1 MTSAT
6 RQYRRLLPTQPT
18 TLHNEQLEPRQLMAA
33 VADGHTEC
41 QSEHT
46 SDMSV
51 QSFTEMTS
59 KVFGDSGASGLG
71 GKEQSAKPGVNIGK
85 IPLDEMMD
93 HLHDRGMNL
102 DELIENL
109 PRGVAEHLGN
119 LSDHTAFPQPGG
131 SDVPQG
137 EGLFGDWMNPG
148 TGMNPNDP
156 FSRGNNRDTM
166 IDLLTTPTRD
176 RLLFP
181 GESGYEGDSG
191 KDWSAMGS
199 KQTGSEST
207 LREQLKKAL
216 GKLSGGNIVGKGG
229 SSGTEL
235 TDDIYEFEPL
245 IVTAKVPS
253 ESNSEQPDDLSTVS
267 PGEGFLRDF
276 TSGFADAATVLGPL
290 LVVLGDRLE
299 NSPIKR
305 LSALSR
311 PISLLGGSIGAP
323 AVGFAA
329 YSLTTALMDSLGIDP
344 LGGVTMDQSQRGLQR
359 SNEGCGGDPN
369 DPDDPAN
376 GNQPAERSKP
386 IDLSQG
392 LVGQGNPEEIS
403 GGPRGRVYATPR
415 GLELAPSNRPTLMD
429 MLGQPGRGDAGRTV
443 GTHRGFS
450 IDAVINPVPDEGWSA
465 FGSKDS

>member
-1 MTSAT
+1 
-6 RQYRRLLPTQPT
+6 
-18 TLHNEQLEPRQLMAA
+18 MAA
-33 VADGHTEC
+33 VADGCTER

-46 SDMSV
+46 SDMSA
-51 QSFTEMTS
+51 QSFTEMAS

-85 IPLDEMMD
+85 IPLDEMID

-119 LSDHTAFPQPGG
+119 PGDHAAFPQPGG
-131 SDVPQG
+131 SDAPQG
-137 EGLFGDWMNPG
+137 VGLFGDWMNPG
-148 TGMNPNDP
+148 TDMNPNDP
-156 FSRGNNRDTM
+156 FGRGNNRDTM
-166 IDLLTTPTRD
+166 NDLLTTPTRD

-191 KDWSAMGS
+191 KDWSALGS
-199 KQTGSEST
+199 KQPETLSSSLRKQLLSHMKQSASTGS
-207 LREQLKKAL
+207 LL
-216 GKLSGGNIVGKGG
+216 KGG
-229 SSGTEL
+229 SDVVSNIETVANVLL
-235 TDDIYEFEPL
+235 TYAGARADLRNARI
-245 IVTAKVPS
+245 PS
-253 ESNSEQPDDLSTVS
+253 EW
-267 PGEGFLRDF
+267 RM
-276 TSGFADAATVLGPL
+276 
-290 LVVLGDRLE
+290 VVRNPQSVGL
-299 NSPIKR
+299 
-305 LSALSR
+305 
-311 PISLLGGSIGAP
+311 IGVGLASYAVTNRVME
-323 AVGFAA
+323 AVGW
-329 YSLTTALMDSLGIDP
+329 SP

-359 SNEGCGGDPN
+359 SNEGCGGDPS
-369 DPDDPAN
+369 DPAN

-392 LVGQGNPEEIS
+392 VVGQGNPEEIS
-403 GGPRGRVYATPR
+403 GGPRSRVYATPR

>member
-6 RQYRRLLPTQPT
+6 RQYRRRLSTQPT
-18 TLHNEQLEPRQLMAA
+18 TLHNEQLEPRHLMAA
-33 VADGHTEC
+33 VADGCTEC

-46 SDMSV
+46 NDMSV
-51 QSFTEMTS
+51 QSFTEIAS

-85 IPLDEMMD
+85 IPLDEMID

-109 PRGVAEHLGN
+109 PRGVAEQLENPG
-119 LSDHTAFPQPGG
+119 DHAAFPQPGG
-131 SDVPQG
+131 SDAPQG

-148 TGMNPNDP
+148 TDMNPNDP
-156 FSRGNNRDTM
+156 FGRGNNRDTM
-166 IDLLTTPTRD
+166 NDLLTTPTRD

-191 KDWSAMGS
+191 KDWSALGS
-199 KQTGSEST
+199 KQPETSSSSLRKQLLSHMKQSANTGSPFT
-207 LREQLKKAL
+207 D
-216 GKLSGGNIVGKGG
+216 G
-229 SSGTEL
+229 SDVELAIGVTATL
-235 TDDIYEFEPL
+235 TDVITVVRRSRLPEKIRF
-245 IVTAKVPS
+245 AARVP
-253 ESNSEQPDDLSTVS
+253 Q
-267 PGEGFLRDF
+267 
-276 TSGFADAATVLGPL
+276 A
-290 LVVLGDRLE
+290 
-299 NSPIKR
+299 
-305 LSALSR
+305 
-311 PISLLGGSIGAP
+311 SLLA
-323 AVGFAA
+323 AVGLAT
-329 YSLTTALMDSLGIDP
+329 YQVTTRVMEAVGWSP

-359 SNEGCGGDPN
+359 SNEGCGGDPS

>member
-85 IPLDEMMD
+85 IPLDEMMN

-109 PRGVAEHLGN
+109 SRGVAEQLGN
-119 LSDHTAFPQPGG
+119 PGDHAAFPQPGG

-148 TGMNPNDP
+148 TDMNPNDP
-156 FSRGNNRDTM
+156 FGRGNNRDTM
-166 IDLLTTPTRD
+166 NDLLTTPTRD

-191 KDWSAMGS
+191 KDWSALGS
-199 KQTGSEST
+199 KQPETSSSSLRKQLLSHMKQSASTGSM
-207 LREQLKKAL
+207 LKD
-216 GKLSGGNIVGKGG
+216 G
-229 SSGTEL
+229 SDFEL
-235 TDDIYEFEPL
+235 AIG
-245 IVTAKVPS
+245 VTATLIDAYAAVVRSRLPETIRFAARVP
-253 ESNSEQPDDLSTVS
+253 Q
-267 PGEGFLRDF
+267 
-276 TSGFADAATVLGPL
+276 ATVLT
-290 LVVLGDRLE
+290 
-299 NSPIKR
+299 
-305 LSALSR
+305 
-311 PISLLGGSIGAP
+311 
-323 AVGFAA
+323 AVGLAT
-329 YSLTTALMDSLGIDP
+329 YQVTTRVMEAVGWSP

-359 SNEGCGGDPN
+359 SNEGCGVDPS

-392 LVGQGNPEEIS
+392 VVGQGNPEEIS

>member
-6 RQYRRLLPTQPT
+6 RQYRRRLSTQTT

-59 KVFGDSGASGLG
+59 RVFGDSGASGLG

-109 PRGVAEHLGN
+109 PRGVAEQLGN
-119 LSDHTAFPQPGG
+119 PGDHAAFPQPGG
-131 SDVPQG
+131 SDVPQS

-148 TGMNPNDP
+148 TDMNPNDP
-156 FSRGNNRDTM
+156 FGRGNNRDTM
-166 IDLLTTPTRD
+166 NDLLTTPTRD

-191 KDWSAMGS
+191 KDWSALGS
-199 KQTGSEST
+199 KQPETSSSSLGKQLLSHMKQSASTGSQLNHGSDVVSDIERVAGVLIT
-207 LREQLKKAL
+207 LAGARVDLRNARIPTEWRMVVRTPQ
-216 GKLSGGNIVGKGG
+216 SVG
-229 SSGTEL
+229 
-235 TDDIYEFEPL
+235 L
-245 IVTAKVPS
+245 IGVGLASYAVTTRVM
-253 ESNSEQPDDLSTVS
+253 E
-267 PGEGFLRDF
+267 
-276 TSGFADAATVLGPL
+276 
-290 LVVLGDRLE
+290 
-299 NSPIKR
+299 
-305 LSALSR
+305 
-311 PISLLGGSIGAP
+311 
-323 AVGFAA
+323 AVGW
-329 YSLTTALMDSLGIDP
+329 SP

-359 SNEGCGGDPN
+359 SNEGCGGDPS

>member
-1 MTSAT
+1 
-6 RQYRRLLPTQPT
+6 
-18 TLHNEQLEPRQLMAA
+18 MAA
-33 VADGHTEC
+33 VADGCTER

-46 SDMSV
+46 SDMSA
-51 QSFTEMTS
+51 QSFTEMAS

-85 IPLDEMMD
+85 IPLDEMID

-119 LSDHTAFPQPGG
+119 PGDHAAFPHPGG
-131 SDVPQG
+131 SDAPQG
-137 EGLFGDWMNPG
+137 VGLFGDWMNPG
-148 TGMNPNDP
+148 TDMNPNDP
-156 FSRGNNRDTM
+156 FGRGNNRDTM
-166 IDLLTTPTRD
+166 NDLLTTPTRD

-191 KDWSAMGS
+191 KGWSALGS
-199 KQTGSEST
+199 KQPETSSSSLRKQLLSHMKQSANTGSPFT
-207 LREQLKKAL
+207 D
-216 GKLSGGNIVGKGG
+216 G
-229 SSGTEL
+229 SDVELAIGVTATL
-235 TDDIYEFEPL
+235 TDVITVVRRSRLPEKIRF
-245 IVTAKVPS
+245 AARVP
-253 ESNSEQPDDLSTVS
+253 Q
-267 PGEGFLRDF
+267 
-276 TSGFADAATVLGPL
+276 A
-290 LVVLGDRLE
+290 
-299 NSPIKR
+299 
-305 LSALSR
+305 
-311 PISLLGGSIGAP
+311 SLLA
-323 AVGFAA
+323 AVGLAT
-329 YSLTTALMDSLGIDP
+329 YQVTTRVMEAVGWSP

>member
-6 RQYRRLLPTQPT
+6 RQYRRRLSTQPT

-59 KVFGDSGASGLG
+59 RVFGDSGASGLG
-71 GKEQSAKPGVNIGK
+71 GKEQSAKSGVNIGK

-109 PRGVAEHLGN
+109 PRGVAEQLGN
-119 LSDHTAFPQPGG
+119 PGDHAAFPQPGG

-148 TGMNPNDP
+148 TDMNPNDP
-156 FSRGNNRDTM
+156 FGRGNNRDTM
-166 IDLLTTPTRD
+166 NDLLTTPTRD

-181 GESGYEGDSG
+181 GESGYEGDSE
-191 KDWSAMGS
+191 KDWSALGS
-199 KQTGSEST
+199 KQPETSSSSLRKQLLSHMKQSASTGS
-207 LREQLKKAL
+207 LLKD
-216 GKLSGGNIVGKGG
+216 G
-229 SSGTEL
+229 SDFEL
-235 TDDIYEFEPL
+235 AIG
-245 IVTAKVPS
+245 VTATLIDAYAAVVRSRLPETIRFAARVP
-253 ESNSEQPDDLSTVS
+253 Q
-267 PGEGFLRDF
+267 
-276 TSGFADAATVLGPL
+276 ATVLT
-290 LVVLGDRLE
+290 
-299 NSPIKR
+299 
-305 LSALSR
+305 
-311 PISLLGGSIGAP
+311 
-323 AVGFAA
+323 AVGLAT
-329 YSLTTALMDSLGIDP
+329 YQVTTRVMEAVGWSP

-359 SNEGCGGDPN
+359 SNEGCGVDPS

-392 LVGQGNPEEIS
+392 VVGQGNPEEIS
-403 GGPRGRVYATPR
+403 GGPRVRVYATPR

>member
-1 MTSAT
+1 
-6 RQYRRLLPTQPT
+6 
-18 TLHNEQLEPRQLMAA
+18 MAA

-59 KVFGDSGASGLG
+59 RVFGDSGASGLG
-71 GKEQSAKPGVNIGK
+71 GKDQSAKPGVNIGK
-85 IPLDEMMD
+85 IPLDEMMN

-109 PRGVAEHLGN
+109 SRGVAEQLGN
-119 LSDHTAFPQPGG
+119 PGDHAAFPQPGG

-148 TGMNPNDP
+148 TDMNPNDP
-156 FSRGNNRDTM
+156 FGRGNNRDTM
-166 IDLLTTPTRD
+166 NDLLTTPTRD

-191 KDWSAMGS
+191 KDWSALGS
-199 KQTGSEST
+199 KQPETSSSSLRKQLLSHMKQSASTGS
-207 LREQLKKAL
+207 LLKD
-216 GKLSGGNIVGKGG
+216 G
-229 SSGTEL
+229 SDFEL
-235 TDDIYEFEPL
+235 AIG
-245 IVTAKVPS
+245 VTATLIDAYAAVVRSRLPETIRFAARVP
-253 ESNSEQPDDLSTVS
+253 Q
-267 PGEGFLRDF
+267 
-276 TSGFADAATVLGPL
+276 ATVLT
-290 LVVLGDRLE
+290 
-299 NSPIKR
+299 
-305 LSALSR
+305 
-311 PISLLGGSIGAP
+311 
-323 AVGFAA
+323 AVGLAT
-329 YSLTTALMDSLGIDP
+329 YQVTTRVMEAVGWSP

-359 SNEGCGGDPN
+359 SNEGCGVDPS

-392 LVGQGNPEEIS
+392 VVGQGNPEEIS

-429 MLGQPGRGDAGRTV
+429 MLGQPGRGDAGRTD

>member
-1 MTSAT
+1 
-6 RQYRRLLPTQPT
+6 
-18 TLHNEQLEPRQLMAA
+18 MAA
-33 VADGHTEC
+33 VADGCTER

-46 SDMSV
+46 SDMSA
-51 QSFTEMTS
+51 QSFTEMAS

-85 IPLDEMMD
+85 IPLDEMID

-119 LSDHTAFPQPGG
+119 PGDHAAFPHPGG
-131 SDVPQG
+131 SDAPQG
-137 EGLFGDWMNPG
+137 VGLFGDWMNPG
-148 TGMNPNDP
+148 TDMNPNDP
-156 FSRGNNRDTM
+156 FGRGNNRDTM
-166 IDLLTTPTRD
+166 NDLLTTPTRD

-191 KDWSAMGS
+191 KDWSALGS
-199 KQTGSEST
+199 KQPETSSSSLRKQLLSHMKQSANTGSPFT
-207 LREQLKKAL
+207 D
-216 GKLSGGNIVGKGG
+216 G
-229 SSGTEL
+229 SDVELAIGVTATL
-235 TDDIYEFEPL
+235 TDVITVVRRSRLPEKIRF
-245 IVTAKVPS
+245 AARVP
-253 ESNSEQPDDLSTVS
+253 Q
-267 PGEGFLRDF
+267 
-276 TSGFADAATVLGPL
+276 A
-290 LVVLGDRLE
+290 
-299 NSPIKR
+299 
-305 LSALSR
+305 
-311 PISLLGGSIGAP
+311 SLLA
-323 AVGFAA
+323 AVGLAT
-329 YSLTTALMDSLGIDP
+329 YQVTTRVMEAVGWSP

>member
-6 RQYRRLLPTQPT
+6 RQYRRRLSTQTT

-59 KVFGDSGASGLG
+59 RVFGDSGASGLG

-93 HLHDRGMNL
+93 HLHARGMNL

-109 PRGVAEHLGN
+109 PRGVAEQLGN
-119 LSDHTAFPQPGG
+119 PGDHAAFPQPGG

-148 TGMNPNDP
+148 TDMNPNDP
-156 FSRGNNRDTM
+156 FGRGNNRDTM
-166 IDLLTTPTRD
+166 NDLLTTPTRD

-181 GESGYEGDSG
+181 GESGYEGDSE
-191 KDWSAMGS
+191 KDWSALGS
-199 KQTGSEST
+199 KQPETSSSSLRKQLLSHMKQSASTGS
-207 LREQLKKAL
+207 LLKD
-216 GKLSGGNIVGKGG
+216 G
-229 SSGTEL
+229 SDFEL
-235 TDDIYEFEPL
+235 AIG
-245 IVTAKVPS
+245 VTATLIDAYAAVVRSRLPETIRFAARVP
-253 ESNSEQPDDLSTVS
+253 Q
-267 PGEGFLRDF
+267 
-276 TSGFADAATVLGPL
+276 ATVLT
-290 LVVLGDRLE
+290 
-299 NSPIKR
+299 
-305 LSALSR
+305 
-311 PISLLGGSIGAP
+311 
-323 AVGFAA
+323 AVGLAT
-329 YSLTTALMDSLGIDP
+329 YQVTTRVMEAVGWSP

-359 SNEGCGGDPN
+359 SNEGCGVDPS

-392 LVGQGNPEEIS
+392 VVGQGNPEEIS
-403 GGPRGRVYATPR
+403 GGPRVRVYATPR

>member
-6 RQYRRLLPTQPT
+6 RQYRRRLSTQTT

-33 VADGHTEC
+33 VADGHSEC

-51 QSFTEMTS
+51 QSFTEIAS

-93 HLHDRGMNL
+93 HLHARGMNL

-109 PRGVAEHLGN
+109 PRGVAEQLGN
-119 LSDHTAFPQPGG
+119 PGDHAAFPQPGG
-131 SDVPQG
+131 SDVPKG
-137 EGLFGDWMNPG
+137 VGLFGDWMNPG
-148 TGMNPNDP
+148 TDMNPNDP
-156 FSRGNNRDTM
+156 FGRGNNRDTM
-166 IDLLTTPTRD
+166 NDLLTTPTRD

-191 KDWSAMGS
+191 KDWSALGS
-199 KQTGSEST
+199 KQPETSSSSLRKQLLSHMKQSASTGSQLQDGSDVELAIGVTGT
-207 LREQLKKAL
+207 LIDACAAVVRSRLPEKIRFAARVPQATL
-216 GKLSGGNIVGKGG
+216 
-229 SSGTEL
+229 L
-235 TDDIYEFEPL
+235 T
-245 IVTAKVPS
+245 
-253 ESNSEQPDDLSTVS
+253 
-267 PGEGFLRDF
+267 
-276 TSGFADAATVLGPL
+276 
-290 LVVLGDRLE
+290 
-299 NSPIKR
+299 
-305 LSALSR
+305 
-311 PISLLGGSIGAP
+311 
-323 AVGFAA
+323 AVGLAT
-329 YSLTTALMDSLGIDP
+329 YQVTTRVMEAVGWSP

-450 IDAVINPVPDEGWSA
+450 VDAVINPVPDEGWSA

>member
-1 MTSAT
+1 
-6 RQYRRLLPTQPT
+6 
-18 TLHNEQLEPRQLMAA
+18 
-33 VADGHTEC
+33 
-41 QSEHT
+41 
-46 SDMSV
+46 MSV

-59 KVFGDSGASGLG
+59 RVFGDSGASGLG
-71 GKEQSAKPGVNIGK
+71 GKEQSAKPRVNIGK
-85 IPLDEMMD
+85 IPLDEMMN

-109 PRGVAEHLGN
+109 SRGVAEQLGN
-119 LSDHTAFPQPGG
+119 PGDHAAFPQPGG

-148 TGMNPNDP
+148 TDMNPNDP
-156 FSRGNNRDTM
+156 FGRGNNRDTM
-166 IDLLTTPTRD
+166 NDLLTTPTRD

-191 KDWSAMGS
+191 KDWSALGS
-199 KQTGSEST
+199 KQPETSSSSLRKQLLSHMKQSASTGSM
-207 LREQLKKAL
+207 LKD
-216 GKLSGGNIVGKGG
+216 G
-229 SSGTEL
+229 SDFEL
-235 TDDIYEFEPL
+235 AIG
-245 IVTAKVPS
+245 VTATLIDAYAAVVRSRLPETIRFAARVP
-253 ESNSEQPDDLSTVS
+253 Q
-267 PGEGFLRDF
+267 
-276 TSGFADAATVLGPL
+276 ATVLT
-290 LVVLGDRLE
+290 
-299 NSPIKR
+299 
-305 LSALSR
+305 
-311 PISLLGGSIGAP
+311 
-323 AVGFAA
+323 AVGLAT
-329 YSLTTALMDSLGIDP
+329 YQVTTRVMEAVGWSP

-359 SNEGCGGDPN
+359 SNEGCGVDPS

-392 LVGQGNPEEIS
+392 VVGQGNPEEIS

>member
-6 RQYRRLLPTQPT
+6 RQYRRRLSTQPT

-59 KVFGDSGASGLG
+59 RVFGDSGASGLG

-93 HLHDRGMNL
+93 HLHARGMNL

-109 PRGVAEHLGN
+109 PRGVAELLGN
-119 LSDHTAFPQPGG
+119 PGDHAAFPQPGG

-148 TGMNPNDP
+148 TDMNPNDP
-156 FSRGNNRDTM
+156 FGRGNNRDTM
-166 IDLLTTPTRD
+166 NDLLTTPTRD

-199 KQTGSEST
+199 KQSGSGASLRGQLEQARQGYGESNPVGNCGSNAAFASLSQT
-207 LREQLKKAL
+207 YRCTVQTAIAGSVFGPQAGGALAL
-216 GKLSGGNIVGKGG
+216 G
-229 SSGTEL
+229 
-235 TDDIYEFEPL
+235 
-245 IVTAKVPS
+245 
-253 ESNSEQPDDLSTVS
+253 
-267 PGEGFLRDF
+267 RC
-276 TSGFADAATVLGPL
+276 L
-290 LVVLGDRLE
+290 LMPAMSISVDYYLCE
-299 NSPIKR
+299 NSPDY
-305 LSALSR
+305 SAPVLTVTVTSIEEGHSSN
-311 PISLLGGSIGAP
+311 PITEGMARENETAITIRGNWNDGQASGSFAIEAYWSDETRSIRHDTPSAAP
-323 AVGFAA
+323 E
-329 YSLTTALMDSLGIDP
+329 DDCP
-344 LGGVTMDQSQRGLQR
+344 
-359 SNEGCGGDPN
+359 P
-369 DPDDPAN
+369 PDDPE
-376 GNQPAERSKP
+376 GHRSGPQERSKP
-386 IDLSQG
+386 IGLSQG

-415 GLELAPSNRPTLMD
+415 GLELASPNQPTLMD

>member
-6 RQYRRLLPTQPT
+6 RQYRRRLLTQPT
-18 TLHNEQLEPRQLMAA
+18 TLHNEHLEPRHLMAA
-33 VADGHTEC
+33 VADGCTER

-46 SDMSV
+46 SDMSA
-51 QSFTEMTS
+51 QSFTEMAS

-85 IPLDEMMD
+85 IPLDEMID

-119 LSDHTAFPQPGG
+119 PGDHAAFPHPGG
-131 SDVPQG
+131 SDAPQG
-137 EGLFGDWMNPG
+137 VGLFGDWMNPG
-148 TGMNPNDP
+148 TDMNPNDP
-156 FSRGNNRDTM
+156 FGRGNNRDTM
-166 IDLLTTPTRD
+166 NDLLTTPTRD

-191 KDWSAMGS
+191 KGWSALGS
-199 KQTGSEST
+199 KQPETSSSSLRKQLLSHMKQSANTGSPFT
-207 LREQLKKAL
+207 D
-216 GKLSGGNIVGKGG
+216 G
-229 SSGTEL
+229 SDVELAIGVTATL
-235 TDDIYEFEPL
+235 TDVITVVRRSRLPEKIRF
-245 IVTAKVPS
+245 AARVP
-253 ESNSEQPDDLSTVS
+253 Q
-267 PGEGFLRDF
+267 
-276 TSGFADAATVLGPL
+276 A
-290 LVVLGDRLE
+290 
-299 NSPIKR
+299 
-305 LSALSR
+305 
-311 PISLLGGSIGAP
+311 SLLA
-323 AVGFAA
+323 AVGLAT
-329 YSLTTALMDSLGIDP
+329 YQVTTRVMEAVGWSP

-359 SNEGCGGDPN
+359 NNEGCGGDPS

-403 GGPRGRVYATPR
+403 GGPRSRVYATPR

>member
-1 MTSAT
+1 
-6 RQYRRLLPTQPT
+6 
-18 TLHNEQLEPRQLMAA
+18 MAA
-33 VADGHTEC
+33 VADGCTER

-46 SDMSV
+46 SDMSA
-51 QSFTEMTS
+51 QSFTEMAS

-85 IPLDEMMD
+85 IPLDEMID

-119 LSDHTAFPQPGG
+119 PGDHAAFPHPGG
-131 SDVPQG
+131 SDAPQG
-137 EGLFGDWMNPG
+137 VGLFGDWMNPG
-148 TGMNPNDP
+148 TDMNPNDP
-156 FSRGNNRDTM
+156 FGRGNNRDTM
-166 IDLLTTPTRD
+166 NDLLTTPTRD

-191 KDWSAMGS
+191 KGWSALGS
-199 KQTGSEST
+199 KQPETSSSSLRKQLLSHMKQSANTGSPFT
-207 LREQLKKAL
+207 D
-216 GKLSGGNIVGKGG
+216 G
-229 SSGTEL
+229 SDVELAIGVTATL
-235 TDDIYEFEPL
+235 TDVITVVRRSRLPEKIRF
-245 IVTAKVPS
+245 AARVP
-253 ESNSEQPDDLSTVS
+253 Q
-267 PGEGFLRDF
+267 
-276 TSGFADAATVLGPL
+276 A
-290 LVVLGDRLE
+290 
-299 NSPIKR
+299 
-305 LSALSR
+305 
-311 PISLLGGSIGAP
+311 SLLA
-323 AVGFAA
+323 AVGLAT
-329 YSLTTALMDSLGIDP
+329 YQVTTRVMEAVGWSP
-344 LGGVTMDQSQRGLQR
+344 LGGVTMDQSQRGLQQ
-359 SNEGCGGDPN
+359 SNEGFGGDPS

-392 LVGQGNPEEIS
+392 VVGQGNPEEIS
-403 GGPRGRVYATPR
+403 GGPRSRVYATPR